1 MVKLKHAMTF
11 LFYFFLLTSGW
22 GEIFQMGWTCN
33 KDLNYKSCSL
43 TGNCA
48 SRETFEFRVKSTRT
62 NFTGNFHM
70 NFTWKGFPVK
80 LVWKS
85 CELSH
90 EFHVKL
96 FHLNSLHTN
105 FTWISDETSRKNH
118 MKLFSREAQLAVLCI
133 KKLKIMQNGQLKTVS
148 LLFRRTWC
156 ILPSNTIMF
165 ALVDNVT
172 IFSS

>member
-1 MVKLKHAMTF
+1 MQW
-11 LFYFFLLTSGW
+11 LFFSIFFSWLRGGERYFKWAGLATKTW
-22 GEIFQMGWTCN
+22 IIN
-33 KDLNYKSCSL
+33 
-43 TGNCA
+43 
-48 SRETFEFRVKSTRT
+48 RV
-62 NFTGNFHM
+62 
-70 NFTWKGFPVK
+70 
-80 LVWKS
+80 
-85 CELSH
+85 LSQAIVP
-90 EFHVKL
+90 HVKL
-96 FHLNSLHTN
+96 LNFVWRALARISREIFTWISRERDFPLNLCENHVSFHMN